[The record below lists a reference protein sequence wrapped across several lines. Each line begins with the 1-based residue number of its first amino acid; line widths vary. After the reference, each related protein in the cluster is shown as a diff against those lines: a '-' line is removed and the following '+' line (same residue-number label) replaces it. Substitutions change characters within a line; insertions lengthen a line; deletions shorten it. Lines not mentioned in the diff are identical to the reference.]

1 LCLSPPPPKGFVAAI
16 IFVKHAY
23 CPCPTEKAPFSI
35 LRNPTLPSS
44 LWPKCSSVWAWLW
57 VRHRYVV

>member
-1 LCLSPPPPKGFVAAI
+1 VAAT

-23 CPCPTEKAPFSI
+23 CPCLTEKALFSI

-44 LWPKCSSVWAWLW
+44 LWPKCSSVWARLW
-57 VRHRYVV
+57 VRHRYFV